1 MGRQGE
7 GAETGCLSK
16 SDSLA
21 LSIPMPPRKRTLDDS
36 QAGDGQGDSAAPAR
50 RGGGGGGNASA
61 AAAAPAAS
69 PAPPAAAAAAP
80 LDEPLK
86 LKTVQVETPSGDVR
100 TEWNAAFA
108 SFAAGLR
115 GSAEM
120 SDVTVV
126 SKCGEKTLAHRWVL
140 ASRSDVLRV
149 KLGSTWSTAASVPMD
164 ENNAVVQCLL
174 DYMYSGEVSMSVDLA
189 LDVLK
194 AATTY
199 QVSA

>member
-1 MGRQGE
+1 
-7 GAETGCLSK
+7 
-16 SDSLA
+16 
-21 LSIPMPPRKRTLDDS
+21 
-36 QAGDGQGDSAAPAR
+36 
-50 RGGGGGGNASA
+50 
-61 AAAAPAAS
+61 
-69 PAPPAAAAAAP
+69 
-80 LDEPLK
+80 
-86 LKTVQVETPSGDVR
+86 VETPSGDVR

-120 SDVTVV
+120 SDLTVV

-199 QVSA
+199 QMSA